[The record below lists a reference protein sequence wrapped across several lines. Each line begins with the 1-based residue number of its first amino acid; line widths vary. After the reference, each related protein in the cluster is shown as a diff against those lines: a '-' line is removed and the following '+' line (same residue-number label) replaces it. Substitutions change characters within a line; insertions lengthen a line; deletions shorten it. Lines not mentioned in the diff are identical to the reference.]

1 MNSWLINVLRVYLKR
16 MPFHDCACTL
26 PDRVEAW
33 LTCFDVS
40 HHDINQ
46 AYLGYYVWL
55 GMSSRFTGVAMVDP
69 SHYWP

>member
-1 MNSWLINVLRVYLKR
+1 M
-16 MPFHDCACTL
+16 HCACTL

-55 GMSSRFTGVAMVDP
+55 GMSSRFTGVAVVDP
-69 SHYWP
+69 SYHWPYLVTRSTRFDGNT

>member
-1 MNSWLINVLRVYLKR
+1 M
-16 MPFHDCACTL
+16 HCACTL

-46 AYLGYYVWL
+46 AYQGYYVWL
-55 GMSSRFTGVAMVDP
+55 GMSSGFTGVAMVDP

>member
-1 MNSWLINVLRVYLKR
+1 M
-16 MPFHDCACTL
+16 HCACTL

-69 SHYWP
+69 SHYWPQLVTRSTRFDGNT